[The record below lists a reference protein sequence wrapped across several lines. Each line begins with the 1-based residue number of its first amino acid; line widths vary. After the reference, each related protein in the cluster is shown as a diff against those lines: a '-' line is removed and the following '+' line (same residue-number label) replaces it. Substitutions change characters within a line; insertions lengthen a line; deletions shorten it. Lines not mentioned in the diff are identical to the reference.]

1 MKHKLLAITLSIAV
15 LSPLALTFALVILSP
30 FESAIESESA
40 LPRVENYLPFA
51 LWILFT
57 YSYEIGI
64 CFLFGR
70 FEATSFN
77 KALKS
82 SNK

>member
-51 LWILFT
+51 LNVDELVD
-57 YSYEIGI
+57 E
-64 CFLFGR
+64 
-70 FEATSFN
+70 EA
-77 KALKS
+77 S
-82 SNK
+82 SPVLPNVVDLDPQ